1 MAKRELDT
9 SISFG
14 PEYETLLVRG
24 FNQPGFQLPCGDPKK
39 AYKMRFRIWSYFR
52 ALERENLRPDLLELT
67 KHLTLT
73 IEDSSV
79 VFSMKRD
86 RWDNH
91 LLRSVLDLPPDPT
104 ATVPE
109 LLPNKLLKQLNEIR
123 DREARQQ
130 AKP

>member
-1 MAKRELDT
+1 
-9 SISFG
+9 
-14 PEYETLLVRG
+14 
-24 FNQPGFQLPCGDPKK
+24 
-39 AYKMRFRIWSYFR
+39 
-52 ALERENLRPDLLELT
+52 
-67 KHLTLT
+67 
-73 IEDSSV
+73 
-79 VFSMKRD
+79 MKRD